1 MDSRRTPKFPTE
13 PNCNFGASA
22 FITTNIKRQCLL
34 QWSIGGESPQP
45 LINLV
50 RRYYDNE
57 LERLIDP
64 AIKDQIDSR
73 SFDMFKE
80 IAYECISFN
89 LMERPTMGKVVEKIE
104 KALNIQEP
112 QTPARSLLTEF
123 DRNLQTP
130 PYEEIAAFIEC
141 VDGDIGFS
149 DGKPVA
155 AFTIYKCLLHWNC
168 LEAEKTIVFHRII
181 QIILSAIE
189 DKDNN
194 NLMAYWLSNASTLLF
209 LLHKT
214 HQPPTLP
221 PMGFRSSQSPEDD
234 LAEAEHDPELQD
246 QIDNQMACWLSC
258 ASTFLFLI
266 RKSLKLDGA
275 PSIQKPLSPT
285 LFCSSTSSKAETEA
299 ELAESALAIEVQH
312 VEAKYPALLF
322 ELQLTEYVEK
332 MCGIISDNSKKEV
345 GSFLS
350 SSIQASK
357 SGMLGHH
364 SSKNH
369 WHGIVD
375 YLNTLLKTFKENF
388 VPTTIVKK
396 ILTKIFSYIN
406 VQLFNSFL
414 LYPECCSIAN
424 GRYVNEGLAELRLW
438 CREATEKYGAS
449 LFDELNHV
457 RQATQFLIIR
467 SKWEISYK
475 RINNLCSILSVSQ
488 LHKICTT
495 ACFQDKNYL
504 GGGFDE
510 VIASLAIKSEDRN
523 NASSHSLLLKD
534 SSSIH
539 FSVDD
544 LADSLQV
551 EDFANVNPAIG
562 LAKFPFAASTN
573 SHTPPSSSEVV
584 SFPQVEPEITNDHM
598 KSYDIYLLS
607 NNSNATAASPPG
619 QGLPNLGD
627 SPQHLSS
634 PIPSSP
640 TLSTM
645 SPSTTTT
652 ETPVSSIP
660 TSPTASSPAL
670 SDQPSSSP
678 PPQGVVTRGRA
689 GITRSRKII
698 DGTVLYDAT
707 KRAFMVVPS
716 THHIASA
723 HPAWRKAM
731 EAEFLALQHINTWS
745 FVPRP
750 PGVNIVGC
758 KWIFKLKQHAD
769 GSLDKHKAVLWH
781 VV

>member
-1 MDSRRTPKFPTE
+1 MSSSVVNLKNHLIPLEEINHATDNFNPQRRIGSGG
-13 PNCNFGASA
+13 FGDVYKGILSERTAAFKRLKPGSYQVQEDFRNELEMIARFCHENIISFIGYCDEANEMIIVYEYASNGSLDWHLQDLNRRC
-22 FITTNIKRQCLL
+22 FITWRQRLKICIGAARGLHYLHLGLGESDRVIHRDIKSANILL
-34 QWSIGGESPQP
+34 DDKMVAKICDFGLSKFGPKNQPNGQLYTKVAGTHFYLDPTYHESGILNKASDVYSFGVVMFEMLCGMLAYYARSIGGESPQP

-89 LMERPTMGKVVEKIE
+89 LKERPTMGKVVEKLE

-112 QTPARSLLTEF
+112 QTPARSLQTEF
-123 DRNLQTP
+123 DRNPQTP

-141 VDGDIGFS
+141 VEGDIGFS
-149 DGKPVA
+149 YGKPVA
-155 AFTIYKCLLHWNC
+155 AWTIYKCLLHWNC
-168 LEAEKTIVFHRII
+168 VEAKKTIVFDRII
-181 QIILSAIE
+181 QIIISAIE
-189 DKDNN
+189 DEDNN
-194 NLMAYWLSNASTLLF
+194 DLMAYWLSNASTLLF

-214 HQPPTLP
+214 HQPLTLP
-221 PMGFRSSQSPEDD
+221 PTGFHSSQSPEDD

-258 ASTFLFLI
+258 ASTFVFLI

-275 PSIQKPLSPT
+275 PSIQKPMSPT
-285 LFCSSTSSKAETEA
+285 FFRSSTSPKAETEA
-299 ELAESALAIEVQH
+299 TPIEVQH

-322 ELQLTEYVEK
+322 ELLLTEYIEK

-357 SGMLGHH
+357 SGIQGHH

-375 YLNTLLKTFKENF
+375 YLNTLLKTFEENF

-396 ILTKIFSYIN
+396 ILTEIFSYIN

-424 GRYVNEGLAELRLW
+424 GRYVNEGLAELKLW
-438 CREATEKYGAS
+438 CREAIEKYAGS

-510 VIASLAIKSEDRN
+510 VIASLAIQAEDHN
-523 NASSHSLLLKD
+523 NASSDSLLLKD

-562 LAKFPFAASTN
+562 LAK
-573 SHTPPSSSEVV
+573 
-584 SFPQVEPEITNDHM
+584 
-598 KSYDIYLLS
+598 Y
-607 NNSNATAASPPG
+607 PG
-619 QGLPNLGD
+619 
-627 SPQHLSS
+627 
-634 PIPSSP
+634 
-640 TLSTM
+640 
-645 SPSTTTT
+645 
-652 ETPVSSIP
+652 
-660 TSPTASSPAL
+660 
-670 SDQPSSSP
+670 
-678 PPQGVVTRGRA
+678 
-689 GITRSRKII
+689 
-698 DGTVLYDAT
+698 
-707 KRAFMVVPS
+707 F
-716 THHIASA
+716 
-723 HPAWRKAM
+723 
-731 EAEFLALQHINTWS
+731 EFLYN
-745 FVPRP
+745 
-750 PGVNIVGC
+750 
-758 KWIFKLKQHAD
+758 
-769 GSLDKHKAVLWH
+769 
-781 VV
+781 